1 MNATVYGIPLWLI
14 TIVVTLIAPVL
25 IYLIMRSF
33 REGREI
39 SFWPPRIGPRPLDK
53 ETEGKKSSS
62 ETSQLASSF
71 FLEEF
76 PSDFNENF
84 EPAKEV
90 LLMGVTLRRIL
101 KTGYGKLEE
110 KLRKGHII
118 RVLLVH
124 PEGASVE
131 MAASRYYAE
140 MSRDPDLKGSQIQ
153 TALQLF
159 CSLRDVAPQRME
171 IRTICNPLT
180 FGGICVNPDSASGIL
195 YLEHF
200 PYRTVADALPK
211 FVLRASDGQWYD
223 FFNKEIQV
231 LWDNGVEWE
240 CSE

>member
-1 MNATVYGIPLWLI
+1 MK
-14 TIVVTLIAPVL
+14 
-25 IYLIMRSF
+25 SF

-39 SFWPPRIGPRPLDK
+39 SFWPPRIGPRPSG
-53 ETEGKKSSS
+53 EQIGNKKSSS
-62 ETSQLASSF
+62 ESSQIVSSF

-76 PSDFNENF
+76 PSDFKENF

-90 LLMGVTLRRIL
+90 WLIGVTLRRIL
-101 KTGYGKLEE
+101 KTEYAKLEE
-110 KLRKGHII
+110 KLREGHII

-124 PEGASVE
+124 PEGASIE

-140 MSRDPDLKGSQIQ
+140 LSQDPELKGSQIK

-159 CSLRDVAPQRME
+159 CSLRKVAPQKME
-171 IRTICNPLT
+171 IRTIRNPLT

-211 FVLRASDGQWYD
+211 FVLQAGDGHWYD
-223 FFNKEIQV
+223 FFNKEIHA

-240 CSE
+240 CSQ